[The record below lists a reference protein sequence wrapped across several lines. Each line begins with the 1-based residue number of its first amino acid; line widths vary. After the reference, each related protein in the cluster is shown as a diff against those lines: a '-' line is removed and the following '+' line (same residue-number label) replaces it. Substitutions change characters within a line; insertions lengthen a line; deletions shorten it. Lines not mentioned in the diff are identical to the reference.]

1 LTTKYSP
8 WLELKC
14 RDEAG
19 GSIFA
24 SLDDVL
30 RSPELQSRLT
40 PSAKRKFKT
49 AKDKLR
55 AAGRLYEIPHIEPT
69 AKG

>member
-1 LTTKYSP
+1 LTTKYST

-30 RSPELQSRLT
+30 RSPELQNRLT
-40 PSAKRKFKT
+40 PSAKRKFKRL
-49 AKDKLR
+49 KDKPR
-55 AAGRLYEIPHIEPT
+55 VAEDQG
-69 AKG
+69 AKRDV